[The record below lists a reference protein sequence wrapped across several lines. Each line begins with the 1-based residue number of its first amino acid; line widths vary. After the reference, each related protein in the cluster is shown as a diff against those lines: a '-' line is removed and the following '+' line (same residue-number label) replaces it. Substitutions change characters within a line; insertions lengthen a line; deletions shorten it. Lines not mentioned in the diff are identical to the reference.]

1 VVRRWYASNT
11 GSIVHSPCVRIIGPI
26 FIKKKGKR
34 LMTINGSCF
43 CGSITLGMHIFVGSK
58 ASWETI
64 PEGVSQH
71 EEGPPVTKPESA

>member
-1 VVRRWYASNT
+1 
-11 GSIVHSPCVRIIGPI
+11 
-26 FIKKKGKR
+26 
-34 LMTINGSCF
+34 MTINGSCF